1 MHQSYR
7 FDDVTL
13 LVTHYNRSNSL
24 QRLLDSFENE
34 GVTFGEIIVSDDCS
48 APQHFRAL
56 EELQGKYKFR
66 LITARS
72 NKGLGNNINKGQE
85 AVKLPYTL
93 YVQEDFVAKPG
104 AGKHLKDALTY
115 LQEDGELDMVRFY
128 AYFKYPFLQPFKSG
142 FSRMIFSP
150 YPWYFGYRKFYYYS
164 DHPHLR
170 RSTFFSKFGKYAEG
184 LKSDVTE
191 YKMMLSVIQKKGKA
205 LFYDNFQD
213 IFEQVNSSSEPSTVK
228 RSSLRQSNS
237 MLIMPVKHVFR
248 YVKFHFNYN
257 FRSY

>member
-1 MHQSYR
+1 MHQSYS
-7 FDDVTL
+7 FNDVAL

-24 QRLLDSFENE
+24 QRLLDSFKNE
-34 GVTFGEIIVSDDCS
+34 GIEFGEIIVSDDCS
-48 APQHFRAL
+48 SQQHIAIL
-56 EELQGKYKFR
+56 GELQEKYQFR
-66 LITARS
+66 LVPASVNR
-72 NKGLGNNINKGQE
+72 GLGNNINKGQE

-104 AGKHLKDALTY
+104 AGKHLDNALRYIKEDA
-115 LQEDGELDMVRFY
+115 ELDMVRFY
-128 AYFKYPFLQPFKSG
+128 AYFKYPFLQPFKDG
-142 FSRMIFSP
+142 FSTMIFSP
-150 YPWYFGYRKFYYYS
+150 YPWYLGYRKFYYYS

-170 RSTFFSKFGKYAEG
+170 RSSFFSKFGKYAEG
-184 LKSDVTE
+184 LNSDVTE
-191 YKMMLSVIQKKGKA
+191 YKMMLSFLQKKGKA

-213 IFEQVNSSSEPSTVK
+213 VFEQLNSASEPSTVK
-228 RSSLRQSNS
+228 RNSLRQSNS